1 MNAYSSGRRAL
12 LGLAATLCL
21 AFVQLANAGSPPG
34 DPNSL
39 GARWWQLA
47 MSIPAPVNPLFDDT
61 GKFCMLGQQG
71 STWFLNTLAG
81 TALGEPAHTTCTIPE
96 GLPIFVPLYA
106 VICNPFPG
114 ETLKDNVALCR
125 EIADTVDILR
135 LRIDGQVRN
144 DLIKRR
150 SRSTAFPI
158 TVPVDNIFGYPP
170 GIFDS
175 VHDGY
180 FALIPPLTPGTH
192 IVRAQAKSSV
202 DGIAFDVRYRLNIVK
217 PRRHVPLP

>member
-1 MNAYSSGRRAL
+1 L
-12 LGLAATLCL
+12 
-21 AFVQLANAGSPPG
+21 VQQASAGSPAN
-34 DPNSL
+34 DPNLL

-61 GKFCMLGQQG
+61 GALCMVGQQG

-81 TALGEPAHTTCTIPE
+81 TALGEPAHTKCTIPE
-96 GLPIFVPLYA
+96 GLPILLPLYA

-114 ETLKDNVALCR
+114 ETIQDNVVLCR
-125 EIADTVDILR
+125 EIADSVDTLR
-135 LRIDGQVRN
+135 LKIDGKLRN

-150 SRSTAFPI
+150 ARSIPFPI
-158 TVPVDNIFGYPP
+158 TVPADNIFGYPA

-180 FALIPPLTPGTH
+180 FALIPPLPRGTH
-192 IVRAQAKSSV
+192 IVRAQARSSV

-217 PRRHVPLP
+217 PARHIPLP